1 MLLLDR
7 VEEPQHVLLLRRIAC
22 ERMGTRFLAN
32 GSQLCGIT
40 CRERDLE
47 SIVAED
53 TRERGAEPHAG
64 AHDEAGGH
72 EPRDLLPVRFFVE
85 RFFVE
90 RFVVERFVVERFAD
104 AFFVDDFRVAFL
116 APAFF
121 VLLRA
126 ARFCFATFAACLE
139 SAVRVFFGRCAM
151 VLLRFA
157 AAAAFF
163 TLALAAFLRF
173 VAMAT
178 SFSSR
183 IGRRSVR

>member
-1 MLLLDR
+1 
-7 VEEPQHVLLLRRIAC
+7 
-22 ERMGTRFLAN
+22 MGTRFLAN

-72 EPRDLLPVRFFVE
+72 EPRGLLPVRFFVE
-85 RFFVE
+85 RFFAE
-90 RFVVERFVVERFAD
+90 RFVVERLAVERLVVERFAD

-126 ARFCFATFAACLE
+126 ARFCFATFAACFD

>member
-1 MLLLDR
+1 
-7 VEEPQHVLLLRRIAC
+7 
-22 ERMGTRFLAN
+22 MGTRFLAN

-90 RFVVERFVVERFAD
+90 RFFAERLFVERFVVERFVVERFAD

-126 ARFCFATFAACLE
+126 ARFCFATFAACFD